1 MIRAPRLST
10 TAAAYFQG
18 IYTTLDTDQGLDAYC
33 RDTFKNGIVPDS
45 NKDATDI
52 IALDLHRRYLLDAK
66 DKMEKWGIV
75 QMPHA
80 LIDEYADRILAKI
93 VANKRR
99 LCKVNKKAS
108 AKKDDSAINW
118 EDYWHDKCLGMGLT
132 NRVLRDQLES
142 AHARILLLEAELL
155 HLKKE

>member
-33 RDTFKNGIVPDS
+33 RDTFKDGIVPHSD
-45 NKDATDI
+45 KDAIDI

-66 DKMEKWGIV
+66 EKMEKWGIV

-80 LIDEYADRILAKI
+80 LIDEYADRILAK
-93 VANKRR
+93 VRR
-99 LCKVNKKAS
+99 LCEGKKAS
-108 AKKDDSAINW
+108 AKKDESTINW

-142 AHARILLLEAELL
+142 AHARITMLEKQILSL
-155 HLKKE
+155 QKN